1 MQVRQQSKQELAAA
15 LQGRYLKAGKREKGE
30 VLDEFVAVT
39 GYHRRHAVRL
49 LRHGR
54 FPDPRLAGLRGTVAG
69 AVAARRRGGRPRAY
83 SAVVVGV
90 LRVVAE
96 ASDWLCGKRL
106 APFLP
111 VLVPRLEAEGA
122 LDLSRLTREERV
134 LLVSMSPATID
145 RRLAPFKLQ
154 RGGRGWGTTKPGSL
168 LKGQVPIQ
176 TYTPWEDQ
184 RPGFCEIDLV
194 AHCGTSTA
202 GHYLNTLTV
211 TDVATAWTECAA
223 ECAAVY
229 GKSQRTVFAALEAI
243 RRRLPFPLLGIDS
256 DNGSE
261 FLNEHLV
268 RFCAQER
275 ITFTRGR
282 PYWKNDQAH
291 VEQKNWSV
299 VRRLVGYG
307 RYESAEALV
316 QLNHVYGELRPW
328 TNLWQPT
335 LKLVAKVRDDAT
347 GKTKKTY
354 DQAQTPYQRVLA
366 TGAGTTEDRAA
377 LAETFA
383 AAGPGSPRFSAGR
396 SSLVKRVTRGEQ
408 VPATSSPCGP
418 ERNID
423 GAERLPDRGQE
434 VPQAGQYRTAHERAH
449 QHPLGKRR
457 QRTGMRVRSVAGGA
471 CLIAEVH
478 TGA

>member
-1 MQVRQQSKQELAAA
+1 MQVRQQSKQDLAAA
-15 LQGRYLKAGKREKGE
+15 LQGRYVKAGKREKGE
-30 VLDEFVAVT
+30 LLDEFVAVT

-54 FPDPRLAGLRGTVAG
+54 FPDPRLAALRGTVAG
-69 AVAARRRGGRPRAY
+69 AAATRRRGGRPRAY
-83 SAVVVGV
+83 SPVVVGV

-106 APFLP
+106 APFLR

-194 AHCGTSTA
+194 AHGGTSTA

-223 ECAAVY
+223 VY
-229 GKSQRTVFAALEAI
+229 GKSQRNVFAALEAV
-243 RRRLPFPLLGIDS
+243 RERLPFPLLGIDS

-268 RFCAQER
+268 RFCAREQ

-307 RYESAEALV
+307 RYESEAALA
-316 QLNHVYGELRPW
+316 QLNRVYDELRPW
-328 TNLWQPT
+328 TNCWQPT
-335 LKLVAKVRDDAT
+335 LKLIAKVRDDAT
-347 GKTKKTY
+347 GKSKKTY

-366 TGAGTTEDRAA
+366 AGAGAPEARAA

-383 AAGPGSPRFSAGR
+383 AVGP
-396 SSLVKRVTRGEQ
+396 
-408 VPATSSPCGP
+408 
-418 ERNID
+418 
-423 GAERLPDRGQE
+423 AERRRRVAAAVDHLLRLQERGNE
-434 VPQAGQYRTAHERAH
+434 IFKLANAG
-449 QHPLGKRR
+449 
-457 QRTGMRVRSVAGGA
+457 
-471 CLIAEVH
+471 
-478 TGA
+478 